1 MLVSV
6 SQFTELKLLF
16 YSSKFHTPLRS
27 RDYEFIRV
35 EYLDNARPGEKWP
48 VGNLYGRPQ
57 QSQWEIAV
65 QPVPRV
71 FRRRIK
77 EYIVDSALP
86 ISSRS
91 QLPEERLNSLH
102 EHEESVRMIR
112 KIYESVAQVEVSRLL
127 IFGIDDNGQR
137 RDVPAVE

>member
-1 MLVSV
+1 MEEIQQIVIRTLSRTKISRNLSYPIGAEAISEMLASV

-35 EYLDNARPGEKWP
+35 EYLNNARPGEKWP

-77 EYIVDSALP
+77 EYIVDSAVP

-91 QLPEERLNSLH
+91 QRPEERLNRFSCCAKLSH
-102 EHEESVRMIR
+102 
-112 KIYESVAQVEVSRLL
+112 
-127 IFGIDDNGQR
+127 
-137 RDVPAVE
+137 